1 MESSIERLELRL
13 DGSLAWMREE
23 MEAQIQQFMVMFTL
37 QNSVRV
43 SPYFPPRERT
53 ELILQGNRMNRVNG
67 TFEIEVDLEEE
78 LEGMMDRGKEGH
90 VNHHHS
96 GFPMP

>member
-1 MESSIERLELRL
+1 M
-13 DGSLAWMREE
+13 
-23 MEAQIQQFMVMFTL
+23 
-37 QNSVRV
+37 VRV

-78 LEGMMDRGKEGH
+78 LEGMMDRGRTKQT
-90 VNHHHS
+90 NPHHL
-96 GFPMP
+96 GFPMPWMEIPMFEGINPKW